1 MLSGEFIRLLLL
13 AQVIAWPAGYI
24 AMRFWLGSFAYHSGM
39 RVATFV
45 LGGLL
50 TSTIALA
57 GVSIQMAR
65 AGMANPA
72 DTLRYE

>member
-1 MLSGEFIRLLLL
+1 
-13 AQVIAWPAGYI
+13 
-24 AMRFWLGSFAYHSGM
+24 MRFWLGNFAYHSGM

-57 GVSIQMAR
+57 GVSINGKGGDGQS
-65 AGMANPA
+65 G